1 MPVVHLAKTRVFRV
15 DRYVAFLRG
24 MNLGGRRIK
33 NEVLRARFEELG
45 FLEVATFR
53 ASGNVIF
60 ALKGGGGGEGVLC
73 KRIEEGLSEA
83 LGYDVPTFL
92 RSAAE
97 VEEIRAQEPF
107 EASLL
112 EATAGRLQVS
122 ILSSAPTAAVRE
134 RVLAMASD
142 VDRLSIR
149 GRELYWLP
157 SGGTLDSALDL
168 KAIDAILG
176 RSTMRTKGTVDQI
189 AAKHFGPK
197 GPTPKYRA

>member
-1 MPVVHLAKTRVFRV
+1 
-15 DRYVAFLRG
+15 

-33 NEVLRARFEELG
+33 NEVLRRRFEELG

-60 ALKGGGGGEGVLC
+60 ALKGGGRGGEGVLC
-73 KRIEEGLSEA
+73 ERIEEGLSAA

-97 VEEIRAQEPF
+97 VEEIRAHEPF

-112 EATAGRLQVS
+112 KATAGRLQVS

-134 RVLAMASD
+134 RVLAMATD
-142 VDRLSIR
+142 ADRLSIR

-157 SGGTLDSALDL
+157 SRGTLDSALDL

-197 GPTPKYRA
+197 EPTA